1 MDAGSGTRGQEP
13 VRTGRSRIAS
23 IGRIS
28 AAFLISCLL
37 FFVVLS
43 LGNLAVVRWK
53 LAHTPL
59 FGQIY
64 VVNGRQMHISCSGA
78 GKFTVV
84 IEAGAGADSLG
95 WQGIQNQLNAFTRVC
110 TYDRAGHGWSQP
122 RSVPQ
127 DAEEIARELH
137 ALLGQAGV
145 HAPLVLMGHSA
156 GGLMVREYAREYPA
170 EVAGVVLIESSS
182 PQQIDD
188 LPGWRQGYEA
198 NRRAMRQE
206 HFWEAV
212 RVWSGWER
220 LTGNCHNEPSP
231 ELKYLTP
238 LYDAKMCRPEY
249 VGGEDAEFPYFED
262 ICKQAGRLTSFGNVP
277 LLVISKDPGKFRHG
291 MTADDLAERPIWD
304 HEQELLKSLSPLSW
318 RVIAKNSG
326 HAVHHD
332 RPEIVV
338 IETEKLIGYL
348 QGTAAPAFGST
359 RVE

>member
-1 MDAGSGTRGQEP
+1 MQDGSQDRSPGP
-13 VRTGRSRIAS
+13 VQSERSFIRKVA
-23 IGRIS
+23 R
-28 AAFLISCLL
+28 AAVAFAISCLL

-43 LGNLAVVRWK
+43 LWNLAVIRWQR
-53 LAHTPL
+53 AHVPI

-78 GKFTVV
+78 GKFTVI
-84 IEAGAGADSLG
+84 IEAGAGADSLS
-95 WQGIQNQLNAFTRVC
+95 WQGIQNHLNSFTRVC

-122 RSVPQ
+122 RSGRQ

-145 HAPLVLMGHSA
+145 HPPLVLMGHSA
-156 GGLMVREYAREYPA
+156 GGLFVREYAREFPS
-170 EVAGVVLIESSS
+170 EIAGVVLIDSSS
-182 PQQIDD
+182 PQQIDE
-188 LPGWRQGYEA
+188 LPGWREGYEA
-198 NRRAMRQE
+198 DKLAMPRQ

-231 ELKYLTP
+231 ELKYLAT

-277 LLVISKDPGKFRHG
+277 LVVISKDPGKFRQG
-291 MTADDLAERPIWD
+291 MTADDLAELPIWD

-318 RVIAKNSG
+318 RVTAKGSG
-326 HAVHHD
+326 HGVHHD

-338 IETEKLIGYL
+338 HETEKLIGYL
-348 QGTAAPAFGST
+348 QGTTAPAFGST
-359 RVE
+359 MVE